1 MIRKR
6 YALSC
11 VPNEVKGR
19 IVSLSLLLAA
29 FLLPG
34 LSHAQTAR
42 SDSLYSLGME
52 AFARKDYKK
61 AERLFRLTWE
71 EDSLTMP
78 VTAFRR
84 EYSQDWL
91 YHTLWKQGRVEEA
104 YDGTPYPDIPPTDR
118 RRSMKGDGM
127 LQEAYDA
134 LARND
139 RSGVMLAELKFM
151 SALREMERE
160 FGSGSLEAGQM
171 SLGFSNFYL
180 SVGEG
185 DAAKA
190 VEYAR
195 NGQRILDAFSPKLK
209 SYRLF
214 LPLAQGAEALSRN
227 QADQAFAYLSS
238 AREFCR
244 GNMKYLEFQYAHTL
258 RLYDVACHMRGDT
271 TSLAS
276 AYRIAEDEY
285 RSLPLRHRRK
295 CLDALMAVLDY
306 KASVVD
312 TVGMNELI
320 DEGLLSCA
328 VMRDEG
334 RYVWGWEMR
343 LYAKQAGCAYYAGDA
358 DRVMERSDLV
368 LSIAADHPEVPQED
382 MCDILVMRMQALA
395 ATKRYREAIGEAA
408 RIIEI
413 AGNNEYLKTF
423 KLQAMAAMADAYYAI
438 DDHQK
443 AAECYEDIEREVMR
457 TAGLDPINKVM
468 AYQRLAMMAVSSGMI
483 DRQLEYCRKG
493 VEVFEK
499 NGMDLLNTVYFEM
512 KMGLAGH
519 SDNDDDSALVSTYDA
534 LERLIDDNPDA
545 DPAVATQLRAGIRMM
560 RASWLA
566 GHNRKQEAL
575 PYAEDGVRML
585 EEKSLPVG
593 PDYYLTLCMALS
605 GSYDIDRLEPYIDK
619 LLESARATWGDKSIG
634 YADALLY
641 AADIYSFDF
650 NMAKVAETL
659 DKVSAIIEANDN
671 NFAGMKLLTCMVRLA
686 GFYAQN
692 NEPEKG
698 LAVIEKAE
706 LYSKKMPDPGFSQ
719 LWLDLHRINCYAK
732 LGRNND
738 GRELLRSLLAQ
749 YKGEMAD
756 DESKMMFYGSLG
768 SLANIIGMLVESSE
782 CFENVLAVTGG
793 DLKKCSY
800 TVLSQLH
807 EYPYILNQFGETD
820 RAMEVYIQICDAM
833 SAILPQDQSRSLDFM
848 PSLLR
853 NMCEKDGYEE
863 ARRYLERRIGEF
875 DARHG
880 EFSFPSSFMRSIG
893 MGLISENE
901 NQSKAFEFGKS
912 YFDRL
917 RENAGNVG
925 SGHASFLRT
934 YAQMAGVV
942 GEYAEGIAALDFLI
956 GSGEYFFNT
965 FENIRVC
972 SQYGL
977 LYNDNDQPDKGYEA
991 YLKAFGLARDYV
1003 LDNFLT
1009 MTSEERASFWN
1020 NAFSFFRQELPSA
1033 AERGGYTP
1041 RYASLAYDAALFSSG
1056 LLLASDI
1063 TVADAVEESGDR
1075 NTRRLYS
1082 DFVKQKA
1089 LYEKASEASA
1099 LRDDEAVRRAVELKA
1114 KAKDAEKKLLSRLSD
1129 RLGNYNRS
1137 LAIEWK
1143 DVRDALGKDEA
1154 AVEFIEMP
1162 VAQYSI
1168 YLALVLRPGYDAPVM
1183 KRLFLRDNSPS
1194 SEYTDPFED
1203 CYNSPVLTGLLWKP
1217 LVDEL
1222 QGCSSVWF
1230 APQGK
1235 LTVTA
1240 IESLPGME
1248 EITGRSD
1255 TRYRRLTSTREL
1267 VRLDSRKPGS
1277 CATLYGDI
1285 DFALDAEGM
1294 IRASGKRDLGTR
1306 EAGGGI
1312 GELPGTGEEAEY
1324 LESLLKETS
1333 GFTAANTQYLK
1344 RDKATETSFK
1354 RLSGK
1359 APRLLHVGTHGYF
1372 ASEGDVRGSE
1382 YFNRSLAGGVAPED
1396 LAMMRSGLLFAGAE
1410 GTLYEDRVLPDNVDN
1425 GVLTARE
1432 IASLRLQGV
1441 DLTVL
1446 SACETGLGEVGSD
1459 GVFGLQRGLKK
1470 AGAGA
1475 VMMSLWKVSD
1485 DSTTALMKSF
1495 YRHWLREGMD
1505 KQAALDAAKADVRR
1519 TPGWEHPQYWAPFI
1533 LLDALD

>member
-1 MIRKR
+1 MIKKR

-11 VPNEVKGR
+11 VPDEVKGR
-19 IVSLSLLLAA
+19 IVSFSLLLAVI
-29 FLLPG
+29 LLPG

-78 VTAFRR
+78 AASMRSG
-84 EYSQDWL
+84 YSRDWL
-91 YHTLWKQGRVEEA
+91 NHTLFLLGREKEA
-104 YDGTPYPDIPPTDR
+104 FDDDSTPDVVPLDR
-118 RRSMKGDGM
+118 RRTVQLDTLYNEARRYYEEATPSAM
-127 LQEAYDA
+127 LLSEMRYSS
-134 LARND
+134 L
-139 RSGVMLAELKFM
+139 
-151 SALREMERE
+151 LREMERE
-160 FGSGSLEAGQM
+160 FGPDNYQLGAMYLMVSSIYLQNGKASEAYD
-171 SLGFSNFYL
+171 L
-180 SVGEG
+180 
-185 DAAKA
+185 
-190 VEYAR
+190 AR
-195 NGQRILDAFSPKLK
+195 TGTDIVSKHDTRRKP
-209 SYRLF
+209 YRVF
-214 LPLAQGAEALSRN
+214 LPLAE
-227 QADQAFAYLSS
+227 S
-238 AREFCR
+238 AREMMARRYEPSFVAASKAREYCVGNMRYIPYQYAQALELFAGGCNTANDTVSLWSAVDAAEREFMGLPDHHKANCLDVLLTVLDIRKSYWRFEGMRPLIDAGYKGCAIYEEKGIEAWGAKARIMEYEAAFEEGNGNYDRALQVVEEEVAMLAGRGMDPSEYVQSLLVRMKILMGKGDMPRAIEEGLALDGILSDPDDYRSRDLKFSVNMYLGECLLMEEDPLRSMEYYRNAEKIMLKINDFAPYEKAAVYHSIASSANRADRQDVFFSYLRKVRDEYDRNGLDRLDSRYFDTCLNLADASSTDDPSEPEKTFAFLETIIEEGRDSHDGAAVAVQESSLLIMKAKHIYAR
-244 GNMKYLEFQYAHTL
+244 GN
-258 RLYDVACHMRGDT
+258 
-271 TSLAS
+271 
-276 AYRIAEDEY
+276 AEE
-285 RSLPLRHRRK
+285 S
-295 CLDALMAVLDY
+295 AVLC
-306 KASVVD
+306 
-312 TVGMNELI
+312 ER
-320 DEGLLSCA
+320 A
-328 VMRDEG
+328 VS
-334 RYVWGWEMR
+334 
-343 LYAKQAGCAYYAGDA
+343 L
-358 DRVMERSDLV
+358 ME
-368 LSIAADHPEVPQED
+368 
-382 MCDILVMRMQALA
+382 
-395 ATKRYREAIGEAA
+395 
-408 RIIEI
+408 
-413 AGNNEYLKTF
+413 N
-423 KLQAMAAMADAYYAI
+423 
-438 DDHQK
+438 
-443 AAECYEDIEREVMR
+443 
-457 TAGLDPINKVM
+457 AGLDVPHFYYELWANSLEGSNDRDRIRPVNERM
-468 AYQRLAMMAVSSGMI
+468 LAAAAKAGRNSS
-483 DRQLEYCRKG
+483 DY
-493 VEVFEK
+493 
-499 NGMDLLNTVYFEM
+499 
-512 KMGLAGH
+512 A
-519 SDNDDDSALVSTYDA
+519 DA
-534 LERLIDDNPDA
+534 LIYA
-545 DPAVATQLRAGIRMM
+545 ATDYVVEGDFDKSREMLLEAKSILMKQTGIRHTPRFNSIMQKL
-560 RASWLA
+560 S
-566 GHNRKQEAL
+566 
-575 PYAEDGVRML
+575 
-585 EEKSLPVG
+585 
-593 PDYYLTLCMALS
+593 MALS
-605 GSYDIDRLEPYIDK
+605 GVMMPESAMEVIEFMEDNRTKRGWKWICADCWDMNKLECLAQLQKKDEATALYTELRDNVGNHADVASDVASVWSRLGSVAFRMGLITESSACYEKAIASMPPKEEWTQQHIMSLVPYLTLLSQTGEADRQKELSLAVLDRMGAEFADDPVFATLAIPPVFMSVVENEGEEGGRRFLDEKIRETFDKYGMLAPQTALVLELATAFEKSLGTVDRCYDYCKDYYEALRGNVKSVTNLHASPLMGFAESASARGKYDEAIDALDLIRNTSTIQFSDIDRIK
-619 LLESARATWGDKSIG
+619 LNSAYGALYNSIG
-634 YADALLY
+634 
-641 AADIYSFDF
+641 
-650 NMAKVAETL
+650 
-659 DKVSAIIEANDN
+659 
-671 NFAGMKLLTCMVRLA
+671 
-686 GFYAQN
+686 
-692 NEPEKG
+692 
-698 LAVIEKAE
+698 KA
-706 LYSKKMPDPGFSQ
+706 
-719 LWLDLHRINCYAK
+719 
-732 LGRNND
+732 
-738 GRELLRSLLAQ
+738 
-749 YKGEMAD
+749 
-756 DESKMMFYGSLG
+756 
-768 SLANIIGMLVESSE
+768 
-782 CFENVLAVTGG
+782 
-793 DLKKCSY
+793 
-800 TVLSQLH
+800 
-807 EYPYILNQFGETD
+807 
-820 RAMEVYIQICDAM
+820 
-833 SAILPQDQSRSLDFM
+833 
-848 PSLLR
+848 
-853 NMCEKDGYEE
+853 
-863 ARRYLERRIGEF
+863 
-875 DARHG
+875 
-880 EFSFPSSFMRSIG
+880 
-893 MGLISENE
+893 
-901 NQSKAFEFGKS
+901 
-912 YFDRL
+912 
-917 RENAGNVG
+917 
-925 SGHASFLRT
+925 
-934 YAQMAGVV
+934 
-942 GEYAEGIAALDFLI
+942 
-956 GSGEYFFNT
+956 
-965 FENIRVC
+965 
-972 SQYGL
+972 
-977 LYNDNDQPDKGYEA
+977 DKGYES
-991 YLKAFGLARDYV
+991 YQKAFGLARDYV

-1020 NAFSFFRQELPSA
+1020 NAFTFFRQELPSA

-1089 LYEKASEASA
+1089 LYEKASEATA

-1129 RLGNYNRS
+1129 RLGSYNRS

-1217 LVDEL
+1217 LAGEL
-1222 QGCSSVWF
+1222 RGCSSVWF

-1267 VRLDSRKPGS
+1267 VRLDSRKQGS
-1277 CATLYGDI
+1277 GATLYGDI

-1294 IRASGKRDLGTR
+1294 VRASGKRDLGTR

-1324 LESLLKETS
+1324 LESLLKEIT

-1505 KQAALDAAKADVRR
+1505 KQGALDAAKADVRC